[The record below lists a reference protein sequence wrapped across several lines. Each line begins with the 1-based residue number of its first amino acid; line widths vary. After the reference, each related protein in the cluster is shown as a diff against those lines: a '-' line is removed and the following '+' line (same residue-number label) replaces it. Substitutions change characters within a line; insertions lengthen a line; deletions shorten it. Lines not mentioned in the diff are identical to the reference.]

1 MTDLC
6 VVLGV
11 AGSSRTAVAQDLAKF
26 GWPEGQAV
34 RVITHGDTADGDHWS
49 WKDGSAELPRPGEER
64 AAILVTD
71 GRRSQVD
78 QVETLVAAAP
88 AAGWRITRIV
98 TTVDLPLL
106 HRHDA
111 LADWFRACL
120 HFSDAAVLVG
130 RAAVPNAWLSQFLE
144 RVRSESMPCLL
155 VQLPKSG
162 GLPNPAELIEGEP
175 RRMSLVLDD
184 LDAVD
189 EMEFDEDNLPDEPFD
204 LVRKTDP
211 YFERDMHG
219 RRVIG
224 LPDIAQVLREE
235 GR

>member
-1 MTDLC
+1 MRDLC
-6 VVLGV
+6 LMLGSEGSARTEV
-11 AGSSRTAVAQDLAKF
+11 ARDLARF
-26 GWPEGQAV
+26 AWPAGETV
-34 RVITHGDTADGDHWS
+34 RLITHGAAADAEHWS
-49 WKDGSAELPRPGEER
+49 FADKAARLPAPGDER

-78 QVETLVAAAP
+78 QVEALIAAAP
-88 AAGWRITRIV
+88 AAGWRITRIL

-111 LADWFRACL
+111 LADWYRACL
-120 HFSDAAVLVG
+120 HFADAAVLVG
-130 RAAVPNAWLSQFLE
+130 RAAVPNAWLSKFLDQLK
-144 RVRSESMPCLL
+144 SESMPCLV
-155 VQLPKSG
+155 VQLPKAG

-189 EMEFDEDNLPDEPFD
+189 EMEFDEDNLPEEPFD

-211 YFERDMHG
+211 YFERDLHG